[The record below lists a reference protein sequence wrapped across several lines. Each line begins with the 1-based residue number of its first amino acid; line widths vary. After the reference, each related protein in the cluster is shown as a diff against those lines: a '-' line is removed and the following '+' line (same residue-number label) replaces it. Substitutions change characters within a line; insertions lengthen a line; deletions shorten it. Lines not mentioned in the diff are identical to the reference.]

1 MAHRSMFDPD
11 PVNPHVPKGQGRV
24 ENGALPPEMS
34 MRSGFDVTELAARF
48 SAHGGGRVT
57 PEVSADLALEIVLNG
72 IVEQA
77 CLATPATGAAIVL
90 RRAGE
95 WVCRA
100 SAGGSA
106 PSLGARLNT
115 EAGLSGACIRTWQM
129 QRCDDAQSD
138 PRADIEASRDLGV
151 RSVMILPLLQNN
163 ELVGLFEVFSPSASV
178 FGERD
183 ERTLDALSRLALAN
197 LQRAS
202 EPPALAGKENAL
214 ATDRAAGN
222 YTGRNEQPSSSSEYS
237 SGAIVPPTVNENF
250 SARSINVLTWFM
262 GSLVFAAAG
271 LLVVMVSGR
280 LGAGTFAARAHASST
295 VSAPLSRAS
304 NQAIGAGNSPEETA
318 GTTAKRAKANET
330 SRARP
335 SEFTG
340 AAPASGDARAR
351 GQSPP
356 AGSLLVYQDGKEIF
370 RLPPAV
376 ENNVAGNQAQPNQS
390 PATGEIGAG
399 RQSGPGIEAAAIY
412 EISPEVAEGS
422 LLRRVEPDYPE
433 QARQKQIQGPVVL
446 DVRAGRD
453 GSIQEIKLL
462 SGQPLLADAAMAA
475 VKQWRFRPL
484 KIKGQPVEM
493 ETKVTLNFKLPQ

>member
-1 MAHRSMFDPD
+1 
-11 PVNPHVPKGQGRV
+11 
-24 ENGALPPEMS
+24 
-34 MRSGFDVTELAARF
+34 
-48 SAHGGGRVT
+48 
-57 PEVSADLALEIVLNG
+57 
-72 IVEQA
+72 
-77 CLATPATGAAIVL
+77 
-90 RRAGE
+90 
-95 WVCRA
+95 
-100 SAGGSA
+100 
-106 PSLGARLNT
+106 
-115 EAGLSGACIRTWQM
+115 M

-183 ERTLDALSRLALAN
+183 ERTLDALSQLALAN

-202 EPPALAGKENAL
+202 EPPALAGIENAL
-214 ATDRAAGN
+214 ATEAAGS
-222 YTGRNEQPSSSSEYS
+222 YTGCDERSSSSAEYDS
-237 SGAIVPPTVNENF
+237 GGAILPPTVNENF
-250 SARSINVLTWFM
+250 SARSINVLTWVM

-280 LGAGTFAARAHASST
+280 LGAGTFAARAHERST
-295 VSAPLSRAS
+295 VSAPLSRPN
-304 NQAIGAGNSPEETA
+304 NQAIGAGSSPEEAA
-318 GTTAKRAKANET
+318 GTTANRANANET

-335 SEFTG
+335 SEFSR
-340 AAPASGDARAR
+340 AVPASTDARAR
-351 GQSPP
+351 EQSPP
-356 AGSLLVYQDGKEIF
+356 AGSLLVYQGGKEIF
-370 RLPPAV
+370 RLPPTV
-376 ENNVAGNQAQPNQS
+376 ENNVAGNQAQLNHS

-412 EISPEVAEGS
+412 ELSPEVAEGS

-433 QARQKQIQGPVVL
+433 QARQQQIQGPVVL

-462 SGQPLLADAAMAA
+462 SGQPLLADAAIAA

-493 ETKVTLNFKLPQ
+493 ETKVTLNFKLPH